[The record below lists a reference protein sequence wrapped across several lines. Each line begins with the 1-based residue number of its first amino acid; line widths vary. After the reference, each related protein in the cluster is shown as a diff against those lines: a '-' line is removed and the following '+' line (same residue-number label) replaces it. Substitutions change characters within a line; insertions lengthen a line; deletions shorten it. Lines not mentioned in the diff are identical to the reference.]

1 MRALGRDQP
10 SHVLVLLLGK
20 SSTSFVWKEFLGRM
34 NWPMTALE
42 SCCLLKMLDQYSH
55 VPSSYD
61 RQGSN
66 GVEIHSQV
74 PNVHILENDKDEVS
88 HHAHACRG
96 LLFHDV
102 TSTQWTRKVLQHKTE
117 PCSGMASGGSPGAY
131 YVDGL
136 VTWGS
141 LHSSGNS
148 HS

>member
-1 MRALGRDQP
+1 
-10 SHVLVLLLGK
+10 
-20 SSTSFVWKEFLGRM
+20 
-34 NWPMTALE
+34 MTALE

-96 LLFHDV
+96 LLSHDV
-102 TSTQWTRKVLQHKTE
+102 TSTQWTRKVPQHKTE
-117 PCSGMASGGSPGAY
+117 PCNGMASGGSPGAY

-136 VTWGS
+136 VTLGVITFFWEFS
-141 LHSSGNS
+141 LVVALQFLGFMGAIFISRKWAVVKTIVPGANMV
-148 HS
+148 